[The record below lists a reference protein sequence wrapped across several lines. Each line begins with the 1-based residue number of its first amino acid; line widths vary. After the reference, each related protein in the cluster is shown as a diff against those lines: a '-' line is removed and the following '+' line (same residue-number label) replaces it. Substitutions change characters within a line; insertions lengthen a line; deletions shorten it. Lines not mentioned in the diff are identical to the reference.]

1 MRIVGYIEHPRM
13 KITLF
18 KTDTRYSVKLEAG
31 FLEQTYK
38 FLRPRATDE
47 LSEIRKLI
55 DEDFL
60 QEVERQFRQMGE
72 LHAGTLAKHFSQDEE
87 DEFDELI

>member
-1 MRIVGYIEHPRM
+1 MRIAGYIEHPGM

-18 KTDTRYSVKLEAG
+18 KTDTRYSVKFETG

-47 LSEIRKLI
+47 LQEIRKLI
-55 DEDFL
+55 DEDFIRQVEL
-60 QEVERQFRQMGE
+60 QFVQMGK
-72 LHAGTLAKHFSQDEE
+72 LHGDTLTRHAPQDAEE
-87 DEFDELI
+87 EFDDLI